1 MKYGTVTRLLAAA
14 YVVIVQLTGCS
25 PDTEE
30 LEKFPQAIPI
40 RIVAEMNKG
49 GGTSRAAG
57 ALHVHP
63 GNGRRAISVRRNMRK
78 PSSMSCSSLTRT
90 SGTLRKKSFSI
101 TPKEWLTRWQM

>member
-40 RIVAEMNKG
+40 RICLLY
-49 GGTSRAAG
+49 TS
-57 ALHVHP
+57 
-63 GNGRRAISVRRNMRK
+63 
-78 PSSMSCSSLTRT
+78 PSPRDTR
-90 SGTLRKKSFSI
+90 
-101 TPKEWLTRWQM
+101 

>member
-49 GGTSRAAG
+49 GRYF
-57 ALHVHP
+57 P
-63 GNGRRAISVRRNMRK
+63 GGGGGFTFIRGMEGELYRCGGI
-78 PSSMSCSSLTRT
+78 
-90 SGTLRKKSFSI
+90 
-101 TPKEWLTRWQM
+101 

>member
-40 RIVAEMNKG
+40 RIVAEMN
-49 GGTSRAAG
+49 
-57 ALHVHP
+57 L
-63 GNGRRAISVRRNMRK
+63 
-78 PSSMSCSSLTRT
+78 SL
-90 SGTLRKKSFSI
+90 I
-101 TPKEWLTRWQM
+101 HI